1 MKNKRPGLNIPF
13 KSLDELLGA
22 DDAAGITE
30 LPVADIHPFSD
41 HPFKVNNDKRMEEL
55 IQSIKENG
63 VMTPILVRPVSEGGY
78 ELISGHRRIHAATL
92 LGLSSIPSVIRE
104 MDDDEAVIAMVDS
117 NIQRD
122 ALLPSEKAYAY
133 KMRMDA
139 VRHQGRRTEPTSR
152 QFVEKLSADE
162 TGTLFGESG
171 RQVQRYVRLTE
182 LIPDLLSLID
192 ARKIGFCQGV
202 ELSYLSK
209 DDQECLYDIISE
221 YTIYPKREQAKQLRE
236 LTSCEELSTEKAL
249 RILCPQI
256 EKAGPSKRSVLLSE
270 AVLGQY
276 FDTSYSEGQILEI
289 IHQQL
294 SRWAEQ
300 NAITHAEKTSVD

>member
-92 LGLSSIPSVIRE
+92 LGLSSIPAVIRE

-236 LTSCEELSTEKAL
+236 LTSCEELSTENVL
-249 RILCPQI
+249 QILCPQK
-256 EKAGPSKRSVLLSE
+256 EKEGPSRSVLLSE

-276 FDTSYSEGQILEI
+276 FDVSYSEEQILEI

>member
-92 LGLSSIPSVIRE
+92 LGLSSIPAVIRE

-236 LTSCEELSTEKAL
+236 LTSCEELSTENVL
-249 RILCPQI
+249 QILCPQK
-256 EKAGPSKRSVLLSE
+256 EKEGPSRSVLLSE

-276 FDTSYSEGQILEI
+276 FDVSYSEEQILEI

-300 NAITHAEKTSVD
+300 NAVTHAEKASVD

>member
-1 MKNKRPGLNIPF
+1 MKINRPGLNIPF

-22 DDAAGITE
+22 DDSDGITE
-30 LPVADIHPFSD
+30 LPVADIHPFSS
-41 HPFKVNNDKRMEEL
+41 HPFKVSDDKRMEDL

-63 VMTPILVRPVSEGGY
+63 VMTPILVRPVSKGGY
-78 ELISGHRRIHAATL
+78 ELISGHRRMYAVTA
-92 LGLSSIPSVIRE
+92 LGLSSIPAVIRE

-171 RQVQRYVRLTE
+171 RQVQRFVRLTE
-182 LIPDLLSLID
+182 LIPNLLSLID

-236 LTSCEELSTEKAL
+236 LASGEELSTENVL
-249 RILCPQI
+249 QILCPQK
-256 EKAGPSKRSVLLSE
+256 EKEGPSRSVLLSE

-276 FDTSYSEGQILEI
+276 FDVSYSEEQILEI

-300 NAITHAEKTSVD
+300 NAVTHAEKASVD

>member
-1 MKNKRPGLNIPF
+1 MFL
-13 KSLDELLGA
+13 
-22 DDAAGITE
+22 
-30 LPVADIHPFSD
+30 
-41 HPFKVNNDKRMEEL
+41 
-55 IQSIKENG
+55 
-63 VMTPILVRPVSEGGY
+63 
-78 ELISGHRRIHAATL
+78 
-92 LGLSSIPSVIRE
+92 
-104 MDDDEAVIAMVDS
+104 
-117 NIQRD
+117 
-122 ALLPSEKAYAY
+122 
-133 KMRMDA
+133 
-139 VRHQGRRTEPTSR
+139 TSR

-171 RQVQRYVRLTE
+171 RQVQRFVRLTE
-182 LIPDLLSLID
+182 LIPNLLSLID

-300 NAITHAEKTSVD
+300 NAVTHAEKTSVD

>member
-1 MKNKRPGLNIPF
+1 MKNNRPGLNIPF

-22 DDAAGITE
+22 DDSAGVTE
-30 LPVADIHPFSD
+30 LPAADIHPFSN
-41 HPFKVNNDKRMEEL
+41 HPFKVSDDKRMEEL

-63 VMTPILVRPVSEGGY
+63 VMTPILVRPDPKGGY
-78 ELISGHRRIHAATL
+78 ELISGHRRLHAATV
-92 LGLSSIPSVIRE
+92 LGLASLPAVIRE

-171 RQVQRYVRLTE
+171 RQVQRFVRLTE
-182 LIPDLLSLID
+182 LIPNLLSLID

-236 LTSCEELSTEKAL
+236 LASGEELSTENVL
-249 RILCPQI
+249 QILCPQK
-256 EKAGPSKRSVLLSE
+256 EKEGPSRSVLLSE

-276 FDTSYSEGQILEI
+276 FDELYSEEQILEI

-294 SRWAEQ
+294 SRWAKQ
-300 NAITHAEKTSVD
+300 NAVTHAEKTSVD

>member
-1 MKNKRPGLNIPF
+1 MKNNRPGLNIPF

-22 DDAAGITE
+22 DDADGITA
-30 LPVADIHPFSD
+30 LPVADIHPFSN
-41 HPFKVNNDKRMEEL
+41 HPFKVSDDKRMEDL

-63 VMTPILVRPVSEGGY
+63 VMTPILVRPVSKGGY
-78 ELISGHRRIHAATL
+78 ELISGHRRMHAVTA
-92 LGLSSIPSVIRE
+92 LGLSSIPAVIRE

-171 RQVQRYVRLTE
+171 RQVQRFVRLTE
-182 LIPDLLSLID
+182 LIPNLLSLID

-221 YTIYPKREQAKQLRE
+221 YAIYPKREQAKQLRE
-236 LTSCEELSTEKAL
+236 LASGEELSTENVL
-249 RILCPQI
+249 QILCPQK
-256 EKAGPSKRSVLLSE
+256 EKEGPSRSVLLSE

-276 FDTSYSEGQILEI
+276 FDELYSEEQILEI

-300 NAITHAEKTSVD
+300 NAVTHAEKTSVD

>member
-1 MKNKRPGLNIPF
+1 MKSNRPGLNIPF

-22 DDAAGITE
+22 EDADGITE

-92 LGLSSIPSVIRE
+92 LGLSSIPAVIRE

>member
-1 MKNKRPGLNIPF
+1 
-13 KSLDELLGA
+13 
-22 DDAAGITE
+22 
-30 LPVADIHPFSD
+30 
-41 HPFKVNNDKRMEEL
+41 MEEL

-63 VMTPILVRPVSEGGY
+63 VMTPILVRPVSKGGY
-78 ELISGHRRIHAATL
+78 ELISGHRRMYAVTA
-92 LGLSSIPSVIRE
+92 LGLSSIPAVIRE

-171 RQVQRYVRLTE
+171 RQVQRFVRLTE
-182 LIPDLLSLID
+182 LIPNLLSLID

-236 LTSCEELSTEKAL
+236 LASGEELSTENVL
-249 RILCPQI
+249 QILCPQK
-256 EKAGPSKRSVLLSE
+256 EKEGPSRSVLLSE

-276 FDTSYSEGQILEI
+276 FDVSYSEEQILEI

-300 NAITHAEKTSVD
+300 NAVTHAEKASVD

>member
-1 MKNKRPGLNIPF
+1 
-13 KSLDELLGA
+13 
-22 DDAAGITE
+22 
-30 LPVADIHPFSD
+30 
-41 HPFKVNNDKRMEEL
+41 
-55 IQSIKENG
+55 
-63 VMTPILVRPVSEGGY
+63 MTPILVRPVSEGGY

-92 LGLSSIPSVIRE
+92 LGLSSIPAVIRE

-236 LTSCEELSTEKAL
+236 LTSCEELSTENVL
-249 RILCPQI
+249 QILCPQK
-256 EKAGPSKRSVLLSE
+256 EKEGPSRSVLLSE

-276 FDTSYSEGQILEI
+276 FDVSYSEEQILEI

-300 NAITHAEKTSVD
+300 NAVTHAEKASVD